1 MRLLDV
7 SNLQIRSGFEDAA
20 AGLAEAEAKVQ
31 RELWGLAS
39 SDSSYET
46 PHYAI
51 LSHRWV
57 GREVVFSDFNT
68 IPKDRFRSVADAS
81 PVPKSAG
88 DIENVGDGNEA
99 SIYKIAGACAQVRQ
113 HTAGI
118 RHLWIDTVCIDK
130 DDVRELST
138 ALNSMFKWYHNAAV
152 CYVYLYDVTWNEA
165 DSDQQFLKS
174 KWFTRGW
181 TLQELLAPKNIEF
194 YDRDWRYIG
203 TKDSLMDQ
211 IVQAT
216 GIAKEHL
223 LGDFRTASIAQKM
236 SWLSRRIT
244 TIIEDRAYCMLGL
257 FGVFLD
263 ARYGRGGDE
272 FLRLQREI
280 FVSTPAGAIF
290 DESMFAWQ
298 TDLIETSGLLA
309 PAPSC
314 FRDSGHILFVPR
326 LAKSRKVATQ
336 NLDGM
341 VIDPSMGINFHI
353 PSAREQNRWA
363 IAITV
368 VHLLTASVGFFGAV
382 LINKAVRQNK
392 SDHLVNL
399 NCWVHEQGRSQKLRN
414 VRIKVVQ
421 DKDKTWRRI
430 ECNSLFKSDSDNLMS
445 QADVHGSRRRVWFP
459 HRIMLKVGVLIM
471 RGSLT
476 TSQASLTVYRAPR
489 AGLNGQN
496 PKGFLGSKA
505 RRTAM
510 PAFLY
515 QLKPRNSTT
524 GCRCRCSSSICGI
537 CNVRPVSAAEAQ
549 QVRKRITPGPRDL
562 QVHTGLSLKD
572 HPGPLGGRT
581 SASISR
587 RKTYLYDDYT

>member
-7 SNLQIRSGFEDAA
+7 SNLQIQSGFDDAA
-20 AGLAEAEAKVQ
+20 AGLADNEAKVQ
-31 RELWGLAS
+31 RELWGMTS

-46 PHYAI
+46 PSYAI

-57 GREVVFSDFNT
+57 GREVVFGDFNT
-68 IPKDRFRSVADAS
+68 VSKDQLRG
-81 PVPKSAG
+81 VPKANPLPKNTG
-88 DIENVGDGNEA
+88 DIENVGDGSEA

-113 HTAGI
+113 RTPGI
-118 RHLWIDTVCIDK
+118 RHLWIDTVCINK
-130 DDVRELST
+130 DDLRELST
-138 ALNSMFKWYHNAAV
+138 ALNSMFKWYHNAAI

-203 TKDSLMDQ
+203 TKESLMNQ
-211 IVQAT
+211 IVEAT

-236 SWLSRRIT
+236 SWLSRRT
-244 TIIEDRAYCMLGL
+244 TAIIEDRAYCMLGL

-314 FRDSGHILFVPR
+314 FRNSGHILFVPR
-326 LAKSRKVATQ
+326 LAKSRNVATQ
-336 NLDGM
+336 TLDGM
-341 VIDPSMGINFHI
+341 VIDPTMGINFHI
-353 PSAREQNRWA
+353 PSVREQKRNQGA
-363 IAITV
+363 LVAA
-368 VHLLTASVGFFGAV
+368 HLLTFGTV
-382 LINKAVRQNK
+382 SFGGLLVNRAVRKSK

-399 NCWVHEQGRSQKLRN
+399 NCWVQDHGRSQKLRN

-430 ECNSLFKSDSDNLMS
+430 ECNSLYESDSDNLMS
-445 QADVHGSRRRVWFP
+445 QADVHGSLSGGRVLFP
-459 HRIMLKVGVLIM
+459 HRIMYKVGVLI
-471 RGSLT
+471 
-476 TSQASLTVYRAPR
+476 V
-489 AGLNGQN
+489 
-496 PKGFLGSKA
+496 
-505 RRTAM
+505 
-510 PAFLY
+510 
-515 QLKPRNSTT
+515 
-524 GCRCRCSSSICGI
+524 
-537 CNVRPVSAAEAQ
+537 
-549 QVRKRITPGPRDL
+549 RDL
-562 QVHTGLSLKD
+562 
-572 HPGPLGGRT
+572 
-581 SASISR
+581 
-587 RKTYLYDDYT
+587 